1 MNRLVLK
8 IEDNNNYLNLLNLL
22 KHLDFVQIEQQE
34 EEEVK
39 KADESLFGS
48 LSEYANSE
56 KCEDEKE
63 AFLEMMKKKHEAY

>member
-8 IEDNNNYLNLLNLL
+8 IEDKNNYLNLLNLL

-34 EEEVK
+34 EDQ

-48 LSEYANSE
+48 LSEYANPE
-56 KCEDEKE
+56 KCKDEKD